1 MGTSTGRLRNPVAAC
16 PGDQMMGRSGDVD
29 GTSVIHVFLNPTQ
42 KHIKL
47 TLTGYS
53 RLHSEL

>member
-1 MGTSTGRLRNPVAAC
+1 MGRLRDQV
-16 PGDQMMGRSGDVD
+16 GGRLVDQMMGRSGDVS
-29 GTSVIHVFLNPTQ
+29 GTSVIHVFLNSSQ

-53 RLHSEL
+53 RLYREL